1 MTVQITF
8 QPPSRDDST
17 SSPPIHKRKLEGVP
31 RPVAKEITEDL
42 RTYQSNPSSTNPW
55 KLYRYQKI
63 GEEAQG
69 EVITP
74 IDFREVLDV
83 AIA

>member
-1 MTVQITF
+1 MTIQITF
-8 QPPSRDDST
+8 QPPPREDSAG
-17 SSPPIHKRKLEGVP
+17 SPSIHKRKLQGVP
-31 RPVAKEITEDL
+31 RPVAKEIIEDL

-55 KLYRYQKI
+55 KLYRYQQI
-63 GEEAQG
+63 GEEDQG